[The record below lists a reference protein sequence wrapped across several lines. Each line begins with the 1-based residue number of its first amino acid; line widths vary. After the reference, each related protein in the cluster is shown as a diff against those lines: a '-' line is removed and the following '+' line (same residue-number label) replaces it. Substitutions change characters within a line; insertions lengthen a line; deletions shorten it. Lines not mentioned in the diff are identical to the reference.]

1 MPHVMLVSLKA
12 SSNGPQTGQW
22 DALAK
27 SVHQYF
33 LNSVI
38 ARFLIARNHY
48 TQSLSR
54 FSLFLKAKS
63 SAHLWDPAVT
73 GGIRNGEDHI
83 LRLSHKTKTFMMTEF
98 ET

>member
-12 SSNGPQTGQW
+12 SNNGSQTGQW

-33 LNSVI
+33 LNSMI

-63 SAHLWDPAVT
+63 STHLWDPAVI

-83 LRLSHKTKTFMMTEF
+83 LRLSYKIKTFMMTEF